1 MVNKSRS
8 GYTDAQTINNIMQHS
23 TIGMKLHIQHC
34 DDNKTVGTNNFDIS
48 IYTLNNDQSD
58 ITIET
63 KKMLHGHLSKKAQSH
78 DNPNQ
83 L

>member
-34 DDNKTVGTNNFDIS
+34 DDKKTVGTNNFDIL
-48 IYTLNNDQSD
+48 IYTLNND
-58 ITIET
+58 
-63 KKMLHGHLSKKAQSH
+63 
-78 DNPNQ
+78 
-83 L
+83 